1 MAAAF
6 PADASVRRAANAMSS
21 KYSGENRRLA
31 LPRGMPTMFEIN
43 GLAEKWDSFRPM
55 TFQGFSKQCPTDS
68 NVWFDSPRGIEPAST
83 SLMRPGLAR
92 CPVAPH
98 LGKTHR
104 QRDGDGVRLCRGVL
118 RLGPHS
124 GFSLSI
130 SAFASAVAFS
140 MAPFRVM
147 GRPKAL
153 SSRERQ
159 AYLMPLVKKRPQA
172 RVQAPG
178 PQLAPE

>member
-1 MAAAF
+1 
-6 PADASVRRAANAMSS
+6 
-21 KYSGENRRLA
+21 
-31 LPRGMPTMFEIN
+31 MFEIN
-43 GLAEKWDSFRPM
+43 RLAEKWDSFRPM

-130 SAFASAVAFS
+130 SAFASEVAFS
-140 MAPFRVM
+140 TASFRVRVL
-147 GRPKAL
+147 GFNR
-153 SSRERQ
+153 RESCWRT
-159 AYLMPLVKKRPQA
+159 
-172 RVQAPG
+172 G
-178 PQLAPE
+178 PTGGVV